1 VVLIAIA
8 VVVLALIGLPL
19 FALFGGAALA
29 LFLSLPEG
37 AWASPAIDVFS
48 ANFAESPSLMTIP
61 LFTFAGFMLAEAR
74 TPYRL
79 INLSRAWLGWMP
91 GGLAIVCL
99 MVSTF
104 FATFTGGSGVTIVAV
119 GGLLY
124 PALIKERYPD
134 DFSIGLITTAGAL
147 GGLFPPSVLLIF
159 YGIVAGLNIDKVLL
173 SGIMAGLLS
182 TVALMAYCSF
192 VGLKTGMGRQKFV
205 LREALSTLWIAK
217 WEIAIPI
224 VLIGGFATGLLR
236 FHEASAFTAVYV
248 LFIEVFVY
256 KDISIRKDLPRVV
269 IESMTLLGAVLA
281 ILVTAVGFTGWMVQA
296 EVPTIIFDLMDEYIK
311 SQVAFLIALN
321 LFLIFVGMFTDG
333 VTAIL
338 LVVPLIMPLAYAYEV
353 DPYHLCVIFL
363 LNLEMGFLIPP
374 VGMNLFV
381 SSIRFGKPVGYV
393 CRTVIPFL
401 IILTIVLGMVTY
413 IPWISTYLPSF
424 IKAEEEGVSLGGGY
438 VRLRDDDEDDL
449 ANIQPPDG
457 GDPFAD
463 LMGDDDEE
471 TDGGVDGGVDGGTA
485 VQVEDGEKGVD
496 NPAEALEDKE
506 KAEEAAEK
514 PAPKK
519 KAAKKRQQ

>member
-1 VVLIAIA
+1 MVLISIAI
-8 VVVLALIGLPL
+8 VILALIGLPL

-61 LFTFAGFMLAEAR
+61 LFTFAGFMLAEAK
-74 TPYRL
+74 TPIRL
-79 INLSRAWLGWMP
+79 INWSRAWFGWMP

-124 PALIKERYPD
+124 PALIKEKYPD
-134 DFSIGLITTAGAL
+134 DFSIGLITTAGAM

-173 SGIMAGLLS
+173 SGIMAGWL
-182 TVALMAYCSF
+182 TTFALGAYCAYIAIKAK
-192 VGLKTGMGRQKFV
+192 VPRQKFV
-205 LREALSTLWIAK
+205 LSEAWSTMWIAK
-217 WEIAIPI
+217 WELAIPV
-224 VLIGGFATGLLR
+224 VLLGGFGTGILR

-248 LFIEVFVY
+248 LIIEVFVY
-256 KDISIRKDLPRVV
+256 KDISIRKDLPRVI

-281 ILVTAVGFTGWMVQA
+281 ILITAVGFTGWMVQA
-296 EVPTIIFDLMDEYIK
+296 EVPTILFDFMDEHIK
-311 SQVAFLIALN
+311 SQFSFLIALN
-321 LFLIFVGMFTDG
+321 IFLVFIGMFTDG

-338 LVVPLIMPLAYAYEV
+338 LVVPLILPLGYAYNV

-374 VGMNLFV
+374 VGMNLFI

-401 IILTIVLGMVTY
+401 VILTVVLGMVTY

-424 IKAEEEGVSLGGGY
+424 VKTQEEGVSLGGGY
-438 VRLRDDDEDDL
+438 VRLREDEPGEEPLQPPEDNDLLNELMADDDD
-449 ANIQPPDG
+449 A
-457 GDPFAD
+457 A
-463 LMGDDDEE
+463 
-471 TDGGVDGGVDGGTA
+471 DGGVDGGDGTDGGA
-485 VQVEDGEKGVD
+485 AALDA
-496 NPAEALEDKE
+496 PAEDK
-506 KAEEAAEK
+506 AAAAED
-514 PAPKK
+514 PAPKPKK
-519 KAAKKRQQ
+519 KATKK